1 MRTIV
6 SKDGTKLA
14 FDQAGSGPT
23 VILVAGAIQHRAFDH
38 ETAYLADLMAPHF
51 NVINYDRRGRGE
63 SGDTQP
69 YAPAREIEDIEA
81 LIDALIED
89 GGGAAYLYGM
99 SSGAALAMKAAL
111 ALGSKVKKLAMYEAP
126 YNDDAGARQ
135 TWREYRRKLAALL
148 AEGRRGDAMALFMLL
163 AGMPPENLSQVQQSP
178 AWPIFEG
185 VAPTLAYDA
194 AILGEESTVPCEE
207 AARLRIPALVMAG
220 EASPPF
226 MRTTAAALAGV
237 MPNGRYQ
244 VLAGQTHEVAAE
256 VLAPV
261 LIDFFGE

>member
-6 SKDGTKLA
+6 SKDGTSIA

-23 VILVAGAIQHRAFDH
+23 VILVAGAIQHRAFDQ

-69 YAPAREIEDIEA
+69 YTLDREIEDIEA
-81 LIDALIED
+81 LVED
-89 GGGAAYLYGM
+89 GGGEAYLYGM
-99 SSGAALAMKAAL
+99 SSGAALALKAAL

-126 YNDDAGARQ
+126 YNDDAQARQ
-135 TWREYRRKLAALL
+135 TWRDYRRKLNALL
-148 AEGRRGDAMALFMLL
+148 AEGRRGDAMALFMMLV
-163 AGMPPENLSQVQQSP
+163 GMPPENLAQVQQSP

-194 AILGEESTVPCEE
+194 AILGEEAVVPCEE

-220 EASPPF
+220 EASYPF
-226 MRTTAAALAGV
+226 MRTTAAALAGA
-237 MPNGRYQ
+237 MADGRYQ

-256 VLAPV
+256 VLAPA
-261 LIDFFGE
+261 LIDFFCE